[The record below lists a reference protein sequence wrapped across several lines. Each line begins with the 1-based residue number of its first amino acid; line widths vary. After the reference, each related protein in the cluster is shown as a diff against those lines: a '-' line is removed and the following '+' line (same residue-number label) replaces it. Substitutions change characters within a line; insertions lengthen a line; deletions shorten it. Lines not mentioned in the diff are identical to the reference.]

1 MGKDTIQTISVRGF
15 KGIKE
20 MDLELRQLNVLIG
33 ANGVGKSNLLGVFE
47 LLRDFDEVRLGV
59 YVAVMGGAEKLLH
72 FGSKATEK
80 IKVSLKFTSGLA
92 FGVTLVPA
100 AGDRLVLVP
109 VISYWP
115 HPLGHP
121 AAEQFLRAIRVFH
134 FADAGPTSR
143 MRKTAAINDN
153 LDLKKDGANLAAVL
167 YLLQEWHPASLRQ
180 IRAAVRQ
187 VAPFF
192 DDFVLQPV
200 TSNPKTILLRWS
212 HRGSDD
218 YFDAD
223 SLSDGTLRF
232 IALATLL
239 LLPEPLQPPVILL
252 DEPELGLH
260 PAAITLLAALLG
272 SAAVDTQLIIS
283 TQSPQLLDHFEPED
297 VLVLERVSGCTQARR
312 LESGPLAAWLE
323 DYSLGQ
329 LWEKNELGG
338 QPVSES

>member
-1 MGKDTIQTISVRGF
+1 MN
-15 KGIKE
+15 
-20 MDLELRQLNVLIG
+20 LLIG
-33 ANGVGKSNLLGVFE
+33 ANGVGKSNFLGVFE
-47 LLRDFDEVRLGV
+47 LLRALDGGSLMV
-59 YVAVMGGAEKLLH
+59 YVARAGGAERLLH
-72 FGSKATEK
+72 FGSKVTSD
-80 IKVSLKFTSGLA
+80 IKVVVTFTSGMEVQLMLDSA
-92 FGVTLVPA
+92 ADDQLVPW
-100 AGDRLVLVP
+100 
-109 VISYWP
+109 ISYSP
-115 HPLGHP
+115 EVVRDP
-121 AAEQFLRAIRVFH
+121 AAQQLRGSLRVFH
-134 FADAGPTSR
+134 FADAGKTSR

-153 LDLKKDGANLAAVL
+153 LELQKDGANLAAVL
-167 YLLQEWHPASLRQ
+167 YLLQERHPASLRQ

-187 VAPFF
+187 VAPFL
-192 DDFVLQPV
+192 DDFILQPLAL
-200 TSNPKTILLRWS
+200 NPETILLRWR

-260 PAAITLLAALLG
+260 PAAITLFAALLKK
-272 SAAVDTQLIIS
+272 AVVETQLIVS

-297 VLVLERVSGCTQARR
+297 VLVLERAGGGTQARR
-312 LESGPLAAWLE
+312 LEAGPLASWLE